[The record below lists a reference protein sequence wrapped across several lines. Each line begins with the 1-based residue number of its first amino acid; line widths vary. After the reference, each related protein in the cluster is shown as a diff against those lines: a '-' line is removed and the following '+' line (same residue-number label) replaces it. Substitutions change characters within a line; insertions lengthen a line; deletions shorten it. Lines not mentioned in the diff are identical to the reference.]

1 MNIRSIIHRVLMI
14 PINSLESRIK
24 KTNWYRNSIPNI
36 DNYPGDRWYRNHLDR
51 NYDVVN
57 LGSSSAVFCFDYDG
71 LDVKAFNWA
80 LKPQS
85 MEYSFKVLKQY
96 FSILRQNGIVLIP
109 FSPFSGLSV
118 TGKWAECA
126 NDKYY
131 HILDRALID
140 NYESVAKRRQH
151 PFLSMPL
158 HSIKRL
164 INDVQF
170 CNMYSYN
177 IQCKSKEE
185 FEKSAKSWINFWMK
199 EFNIEDL
206 NAPLSKENLEGGKSR
221 LNMMKEMIFFCQE
234 RDLEP
239 IFILPPVHESLN
251 RYFTPEF
258 VRNYIISFFKELNT
272 SEIKILNYLANP
284 KFTRDEY
291 FRDAYFM
298 NEEGAKVFTIQVLSD
313 IELIPKRS

>member
-1 MNIRSIIHRVLMI
+1 MNIRSIVHRVLMI

-24 KTNWYRNSIPNI
+24 KTNWYRNTIPNI
-36 DNYPGDRWYRNHLDR
+36 ENYPGDRWYRNHLER

-96 FSILRQNGIVLIP
+96 FSILKQNGIVLIP

-131 HILDRALID
+131 HILDKTLIE

-151 PFLSMPL
+151 PFLSMRL
-158 HSIKRL
+158 QSIKRL
-164 INDVQF
+164 IRDVPLSS
-170 CNMYSYN
+170 MYTYD
-177 IQCKSKEE
+177 IQCKTKDE
-185 FEKSAKSWINFWMK
+185 FEKSAKNWINLWMRQ
-199 EFNIEDL
+199 FDIADL
-206 NAPLSKENLEGGKSR
+206 NAPLSYENMEGRKSR
-221 LNMMKEMIFFCQE
+221 LKIVKDMITFCQE

-239 IFILPPVHESLN
+239 VIVLPPTHETLN
-251 RYFTPEF
+251 RYFTSDF
-258 VRNYIISFFKELNT
+258 VRNYITSFLDELN
-272 SEIKILNYLANP
+272 SPKVKVLNYLANS
-284 KFTRDEY
+284 KFTKDEY

-298 NEEGAKVFTIQVLSD
+298 NKEGAKAFTRQVLSD
-313 IELIPKRS
+313 IKLIS

>member
-1 MNIRSIIHRVLMI
+1 MI

>member
-1 MNIRSIIHRVLMI
+1 MSIRRIIRRVLMI
-14 PINSLESRIK
+14 PINCVESRIK
-24 KTNWYRNSIPNI
+24 ETNWYRNSIPNI
-36 DNYPGDRWYRNHLDR
+36 ENYPGDKWYRNHLER

-71 LDVKAFNWA
+71 LGVKAFNWA

-96 FSILRQNGIVLIP
+96 FSILRLNGIVLIP

-185 FEKSAKSWINFWMK
+185 FEKSAKSWINIWMK
-199 EFNIEDL
+199 EFDIVNL
-206 NAPLSKENLEGGKSR
+206 NAPLSQVNMEGRKSR
-221 LNMMKEMIFFCQE
+221 LKIVKEMIAFCQE

-239 IFILPPVHESLN
+239 VVVLPPAHESLN
-251 RYFTPEF
+251 KYFSSEF
-258 VRNYIISFFKELNT
+258 VLNYITSFLEELE
-272 SEIKILNYLANP
+272 SPEVKVLNYLA
-284 KFTRDEY
+284 KSEFTKDEY

-298 NEEGAKVFTIQVLSD
+298 NKEGAKAFTRQVLSD
-313 IELIPKRS
+313 IRLIP